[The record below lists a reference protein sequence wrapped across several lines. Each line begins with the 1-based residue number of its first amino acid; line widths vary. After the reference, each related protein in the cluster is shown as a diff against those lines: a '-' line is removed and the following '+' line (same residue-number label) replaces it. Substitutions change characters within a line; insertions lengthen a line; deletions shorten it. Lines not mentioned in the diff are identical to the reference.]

1 MFPLTSPYPAIFKDA
16 VPVVLAPMSGVTDAP
31 FRRLARRFGAS
42 LTVTEMVASDRL
54 AAGDE
59 EAFERA
65 ACDAEGGIYGVQLAG
80 CQAGW
85 LGEAARI
92 AEGQGASFIDINM
105 GCPAKRVVGGYAG
118 SALMR
123 DLDGALTL
131 IEAVMAAVTIPV
143 SVKMRL
149 GWDHTSL
156 NAPDLA
162 FRAEQAGIVFV
173 SVHGRTRCQFYTGA
187 ADWAAIAPVKQAVTI
202 PVFANGDIGS
212 IADASAALAHSHGDG
227 VLVGRAA
234 IGRPWLLGEIAA
246 ALNGR
251 VYAVPD
257 RQERLDAARSQ
268 LAGSLECYGARK
280 GLLNFRKHLAA
291 YLGHEGV
298 DRETISRLCRIDA
311 PPELDAAM
319 RSIWPDAGMLD
330 RAA

>member
-1 MFPLTSPYPAIFKDA
+1 MSSFSSHLVQDA

-65 ACDAEGGIYGVQLAG
+65 ACDAEGGTYAIQLAG
-80 CQAGW
+80 CRPDWMA
-85 LGEAARI
+85 EAARI
-92 AEGQGASFIDINM
+92 AAGQGASLIDINM

-123 DLDGALTL
+123 DLDGALAL
-131 IEAVMAAVTIPV
+131 VEAVTGAVKVPV

-149 GWDHTSL
+149 GWDHSSL
-156 NAPDLA
+156 NAAELA
-162 FRAEQAGIVFV
+162 RRAEAAGVVMV
-173 SVHGRTRCQFYTGA
+173 SVHGRTRCQFYTGQ
-187 ADWAAIAPVKQAVTI
+187 ADWAAIAAVKNAVQI
-202 PVFANGDIGS
+202 PVFANGDVGS
-212 IADASAALAHSHGDG
+212 LADARNALVKSGGDG

-234 IGRPWLLGEIAA
+234 VGRPWLLGEVAA
-246 ALNGR
+246 ALNAR
-251 VYAVPD
+251 SYRAPEAAE
-257 RQERLDAARSQ
+257 RQDAAREQ
-268 LAGSLECYGARK
+268 LAGSLVCYGARK

-291 YLGHEGV
+291 YLGHEAV
-298 DRETISRLCRIDA
+298 ARETISALCRIDDA
-311 PPELDAAM
+311 GELDAAM
-319 RSIWPDAGMLD
+319 KAVWPAELVG

>member
-1 MFPLTSPYPAIFKDA
+1 
-16 VPVVLAPMSGVTDAP
+16 MSGVTDAP

-65 ACDAEGGIYGVQLAG
+65 ACDADGGIYGVQLAG
-80 CQAGW
+80 CQTNW

-123 DLDGALTL
+123 DLDLALTL
-131 IEAVMAAVTIPV
+131 IESVIAAVSIPV

-149 GWDHTSL
+149 GWDHATL
-156 NAPDLA
+156 NAADLA
-162 FRAEQAGIVFV
+162 HRAEAAGAVFV
-173 SVHGRTRCQFYTGA
+173 SVHGRTRCQFYTGT
-187 ADWAAIAPVKQAVTI
+187 ADWGAIAPVKAAVAI
-202 PVFANGDIGS
+202 PVFANGDIR
-212 IADASAALAHSHGDG
+212 SAAEAHTALKLSGGDG
-227 VLVGRAA
+227 VLIGRSAV
-234 IGRPWLLGEIAA
+234 GRPWLLGEIAA

-251 VYAVPD
+251 TYTPPCVT
-257 RQERLDAARSQ
+257 ERLDAARAQ
-268 LAGSLECYGARK
+268 LSGSLDCYGPRK

-291 YLGHEGV
+291 YIGHEGV
-298 DRETISRLCRIDA
+298 ARDTISALCRIDV
-311 PPELDAAM
+311 PDELDAAM
-319 RSIWPDAGMLD
+319 RRAWPVAAALD